1 MQNHSFRILVV
12 DDEADIC
19 DILSYNLRKAG
30 YEVDVAHSAEEALK
44 TDLSVYDL
52 FLLDV
57 MMGEMSGFTMATRLK
72 ENPATTRIPVIF
84 LTAKDSEDDTLE
96 GLSLGADDYITK
108 PFSPSELV
116 ARVKAHMARY
126 ERLVGAGQKTNDII
140 EIRGLKIDKTA
151 RRVWVNGEE
160 KNFTTKEFDLLTF
173 LAENPNHVFSKEEL
187 FAKIWNMESVG
198 DIATVTVHIKKIRE
212 KIEFNTSKPQYI
224 ETIWGVG
231 YRFKI

>member
-1 MQNHSFRILVV
+1 MQNQSFRILVV

-108 PFSPSELV
+108 PFSIREVV
-116 ARVKAHMARY
+116 ARIGVVLRRFEKP
-126 ERLVGAGQKTNDII
+126 QS
-140 EIRGLKIDKTA
+140 TA
-151 RRVWVNGEE
+151 MVFR
-160 KNFTTKEFDLLTF
+160 TLTVD
-173 LAENPNHVFSKEEL
+173 PV
-187 FAKIWNMESVG
+187 AK
-198 DIATVTVHIKKIRE
+198 TVTVDGAPVLLTRIEFELLCCLLESRGRVLSRQDLIARVWPKDEVVLDRTVDVNITRLRKKIGPYASCIR
-212 KIEFNTSKPQYI
+212 TRS
-224 ETIWGVG
+224 G
-231 YRFKI
+231 YGYFFGE

>member
-108 PFSPSELV
+108 PFSIREVV
-116 ARVKAHMARY
+116 ARIGVVLRRFEKP
-126 ERLVGAGQKTNDII
+126 QS
-140 EIRGLKIDKTA
+140 TA
-151 RRVWVNGEE
+151 MVFR
-160 KNFTTKEFDLLTF
+160 TLTVD
-173 LAENPNHVFSKEEL
+173 PV
-187 FAKIWNMESVG
+187 AK
-198 DIATVTVHIKKIRE
+198 TVTVDGAPVLLTRIEFELLCCLLESRGRVLSRQDLIARVWPKDEVVLDRTVDVNITRLRKKIGPYASCIR
-212 KIEFNTSKPQYI
+212 TRS
-224 ETIWGVG
+224 G
-231 YRFKI
+231 YGYFFGE

>member
-1 MQNHSFRILVV
+1 MQNQSFRILVV

-108 PFSPSELV
+108 PFSIREVV
-116 ARVKAHMARY
+116 ARIGVVLRRFEKPQSTAMVFRTLTVDPVA
-126 ERLVGAGQKTNDII
+126 
-140 EIRGLKIDKTA
+140 KTA
-151 RRVWVNGEE
+151 TVDGAPVLLTRIEFELLCCLLESRGRVLSRQDLIARVWPKDEVVLDRTVDVNI
-160 KNFTTKEFDLLTF
+160 TRLR
-173 LAENPNHVFSKEEL
+173 
-187 FAKIWNMESVG
+187 
-198 DIATVTVHIKKIRE
+198 KKIGPYASCIR
-212 KIEFNTSKPQYI
+212 TRSRY
-224 ETIWGVG
+224 G
-231 YRFKI
+231 YFFGA

>member
-108 PFSPSELV
+108 PFSIREVV
-116 ARVKAHMARY
+116 ARIGVVLRRFEKP
-126 ERLVGAGQKTNDII
+126 QS
-140 EIRGLKIDKTA
+140 TA
-151 RRVWVNGEE
+151 MVFR
-160 KNFTTKEFDLLTF
+160 TLTVD
-173 LAENPNHVFSKEEL
+173 PV
-187 FAKIWNMESVG
+187 AK
-198 DIATVTVHIKKIRE
+198 TVTVDGEPASLTPREYEILRLLMKSPGKVFPPREIYRLVWNEEPYGAESTVAVHIRHLRE
-212 KIEFNTSKPQYI
+212 KLEIDPAEPRYLRAG
-224 ETIWGVG
+224 WGQG
-231 YRFKI
+231 YKISEK

>member
-108 PFSPSELV
+108 PFSIREVV
-116 ARVKAHMARY
+116 ARIGVVLRRFEKP
-126 ERLVGAGQKTNDII
+126 QS
-140 EIRGLKIDKTA
+140 TA
-151 RRVWVNGEE
+151 MVFR
-160 KNFTTKEFDLLTF
+160 TLTVD
-173 LAENPNHVFSKEEL
+173 PV
-187 FAKIWNMESVG
+187 AK
-198 DIATVTVHIKKIRE
+198 TVTVDGAPVLLTRIEFELLCCLLESRGRVLSRQDLISRVWPKDEVVLDRTVDVNITRLRKKIGPYASCIR
-212 KIEFNTSKPQYI
+212 TRS
-224 ETIWGVG
+224 G
-231 YRFKI
+231 YGYFFGE